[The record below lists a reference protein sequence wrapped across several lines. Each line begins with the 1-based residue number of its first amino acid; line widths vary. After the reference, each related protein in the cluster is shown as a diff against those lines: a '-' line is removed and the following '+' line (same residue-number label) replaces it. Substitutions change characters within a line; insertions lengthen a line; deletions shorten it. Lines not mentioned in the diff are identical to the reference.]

1 MRILSLLVLG
11 AVLAALWTLPALHA
25 AGAARNAATVTPVA
39 LIDLGAIFGDDENEP
54 DENETDGGERSQQP
68 SSSRPA
74 FGSGISLPVVL
85 AIALLGVLAA
95 AFVVNRLR
103 RLWIRVRG
111 LSAQASARAREWSRD
126 SWRTRL

>member
-1 MRILSLLVLG
+1 MRILSLLAVG

-25 AGAARNAATVTPVA
+25 SVPRSAPAVTPVA

-54 DENETDGGERSQQP
+54 DENETDGDGEQSRQP

-74 FGSGISLPVVL
+74 FGSGISLPAVL
-85 AIALLGVLAA
+85 AVALLGVLAA

-103 RLWIRVRG
+103 RLWARVRG
-111 LSAQASARAREWSRD
+111 LSARASARAREWTGGS
-126 SWRTRL
+126 